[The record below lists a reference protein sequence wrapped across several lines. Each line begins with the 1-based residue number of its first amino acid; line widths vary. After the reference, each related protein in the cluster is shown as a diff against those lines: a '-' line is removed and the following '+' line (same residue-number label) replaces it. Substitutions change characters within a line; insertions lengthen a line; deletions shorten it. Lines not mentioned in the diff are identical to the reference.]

1 MATIEKRQDAKGITT
16 YRVKVRI
23 KGFPAQSA
31 TFDRLSKAK
40 EWAKSTEAAIKE
52 GRHFKTVEA
61 KRHTL
66 ADLIDRYIRSVLPQK
81 SASSKTHQE
90 QQLAWWKE
98 QLGSYLLADITPAL
112 IAEYRDKLQ
121 ETPYRKTD
129 SPDAQTLER
138 SPATVVRYLAAL
150 SHAFTVAMKEWGW
163 IEENPVVKVTKPKES
178 RGRVRFLSDDER
190 GRLLDACRES
200 RSPDLYL
207 AVVLALSTGAR
218 QQEILGLKWK
228 DVDLERKVAVLHETK
243 NGERRVLPLA
253 GVALE
258 MLKERKR
265 CTMKRLSDASQ
276 RSVEGD
282 GDLFGRH
289 EEMDGVLSTVEK
301 TGVPQWNTDAPQRRV
316 EGDDFPAR
324 YGEMGA
330 SLLAEDDF
338 LPQRKEIEKDTRP
351 TARRV
356 PESDFSIQ
364 RREMDGDL
372 IFPSRAA
379 SVRRTHSRKD
389 KTTPVDLRTPFET
402 ALKKAQIEDFRWHDL
417 RHSAASYLAM
427 NGASLAEIAEILGH
441 KTLAMVKRYAHLS
454 EQHTASVVERM
465 NERIF
470 G

>member
-1 MATIEKRQDAKGITT
+1 MATIEKRSDAKGITT

-163 IEENPVVKVTKPKES
+163 VEENPVAKVTKPKES

-190 GRLLDACRES
+190 VRLLAACRES

-228 DVDLERKVAVLHETK
+228 DVDLERRVAVLHETK

-258 MLKERKR
+258 MLKERQK
-265 CTMKRLSDASQ
+265 
-276 RSVEGD
+276 EGRFPVPC
-282 GDLFGRH
+282 GKLEG
-289 EEMDGVLSTVEK
+289 S
-301 TGVPQWNTDAPQRRV
+301 GVPQRHAD
-316 EGDDFPAR
+316 G
-324 YGEMGA
+324 
-330 SLLAEDDF
+330 DDF
-338 LPQRKEIEKDTRP
+338 LPQRKESEKDTRA
-351 TARRV
+351 TVTHV
-356 PESDFSIQ
+356 PESDFSPQQGEIEKDT
-364 RREMDGDL
+364 RRTARHGKLDGDL
-372 IFPSRAA
+372 IFPGRAA
-379 SVRRTHSRKD
+379 HRRTD

-402 ALKKAQIEDFRWHDL
+402 ALRKAQIEDFRWHDL